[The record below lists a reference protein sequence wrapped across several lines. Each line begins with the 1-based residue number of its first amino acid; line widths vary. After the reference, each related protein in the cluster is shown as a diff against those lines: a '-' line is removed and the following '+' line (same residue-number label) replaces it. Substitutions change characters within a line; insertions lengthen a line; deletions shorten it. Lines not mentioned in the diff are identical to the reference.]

1 MALSLI
7 GSGSL
12 KISYLDSVKLM
23 GAEISAYDST
33 SKQFFVTTPDKGVQI
48 VNAANPTNLVIG
60 STIDFTSALFNAF
73 GNNVNS
79 VAVKNGIVAVAVA
92 NNVKTE
98 PGRVFL
104 LDTSGNLLKSL
115 EVGALPDMLTFSPNG
130 KSILIANEG
139 ERDGVN
145 TQLDGKGSVSIID
158 VSKGAAAATV
168 STIDFTAFDGTETQL
183 REKGVRIFEG
193 KSASLDLEPEY
204 IAVAPDGKTA
214 MVVLQEANAV
224 AILNLTQKKFLD
236 IVPLG
241 LKSFQGL
248 LTDFSDRDSPSGA
261 NSYTPRS
268 DLPVFGMYMPDAI
281 ASFTSKG
288 KTYYMTANEGDD
300 RNDFMNPS
308 ESVSLSS
315 VNFDATVFPNA
326 AFLKGNAVLGRLST
340 PNPLTVGKGI
350 SGDTDGDGD
359 IDQIISYGARSF
371 SILDS
376 KGKVVFDSG
385 DHIERFFAS
394 QGVFASG
401 GLFDDTRSDNKG
413 PEPEGATT
421 AIINGRTLGFVG
433 LERGGGG
440 VMVYDVTDVNNVQF
454 VTYARDAG
462 DISPEG
468 LVYVSA
474 ADSPSGQALMVLS
487 NEVSLTLS
495 VFGLTSVMSGTVKND
510 VLSATDGVDEI
521 TGGAGS
527 DRFVFAHAKTL
538 TPAIKDVVT
547 DFISKTDKIDLQKID
562 ADSTKSGNQAF
573 KLVTNFEGKAGQLI
587 IEQSG
592 ANTLLSGDVNGDG
605 TADIQIQLTGV
616 ASIVTTDFIL

>member
-1 MALSLI
+1 MALSLT
-7 GSGSL
+7 GNGSL
-12 KISYLDSVKLM
+12 KISFLDSVNLL
-23 GAEISAYDST
+23 GAEISAFDPT
-33 SKQFFVTTPDKGVQI
+33 SKRFFVTTPDKGIQI
-48 VNAANPTNLVIG
+48 VNAADPANLEVG

-92 NNVKTE
+92 NNAKTE

-104 LDTSGNLLKSL
+104 LDTSGNLLNTI

-130 KSILIANEG
+130 KSILVANEG

-158 VSKGAAAATV
+158 VSKGVAAATV

-183 REKGVRIFEG
+183 RDKGVRVFQG

-204 IAVAPDGKTA
+204 IAVAPDGKSA

-224 AILNLTQKKFLD
+224 GILDLTKKKFTD

-248 LTDFSDRDSPSGA
+248 QTDFSDRDSPTGGA
-261 NSYTPRS
+261 SYAPRS

-300 RNDFMNPS
+300 RNDFMSPG
-308 ESVSLSS
+308 ESVNLSS
-315 VNFDATVFPNA
+315 VNFDATIFPNA
-326 AFLKGNAVLGRLST
+326 ASLKSNAVLGRLGT
-340 PNPLTVGKGI
+340 PNPATVGKGI

-359 IDQIISYGARSF
+359 IDQILSYGARSF

-376 KGKVVFDSG
+376 KGKVVFDSA
-385 DHIERFFAS
+385 DHIERYFAS

-413 PEPEGATT
+413 PEPEGVTT
-421 AIINGRTLGFVG
+421 AVINGRTLGFVG

-454 VTYARDAG
+454 VTYARNPTDV
-462 DISPEG
+462 SPEG

-487 NEVSLTLS
+487 NEVSNTLS
-495 VFGLTSVMSGTVKND
+495 VFGLTSVIIGTDKND
-510 VLSATDGVDEI
+510 ILNATDGVDEM
-521 TGGAGS
+521 TGGAGR
-527 DRFVFAHAKTL
+527 DRFVFAHAKTMS
-538 TPAIKDVVT
+538 PAIKDVVT
-547 DFISKTDKIDLQKID
+547 DFISRTDKIDLKKID
-562 ADSTKSGNQAF
+562 ADTTKSGNQSF

-592 ANTLLSGDVNGDG
+592 ANTILSGDVNGDG

-616 ASIVTTDFIL
+616 ASIVASDITL

>member
-315 VNFDATVFPNA
+315 VNFDATVFQNA

-495 VFGLTSVMSGTVKND
+495 VFGLTSVISGTVKND

-521 TGGAGS
+521 TGGAGR

>member
-12 KISYLDSVKLM
+12 KISYLDSVKLT

-168 STIDFTAFDGTETQL
+168 STIDFTAFDGTKTQL

-224 AILNLTQKKFLD
+224 AILNLTQKKFTD

-340 PNPLTVGKGI
+340 PNPLTVGKGV
-350 SGDTDGDGD
+350 SGDTEGDGD

-413 PEPEGATT
+413 PEP
-421 AIINGRTLGFVG
+421 
-433 LERGGGG
+433 
-440 VMVYDVTDVNNVQF
+440 
-454 VTYARDAG
+454 
-462 DISPEG
+462 
-468 LVYVSA
+468 
-474 ADSPSGQALMVLS
+474 
-487 NEVSLTLS
+487 
-495 VFGLTSVMSGTVKND
+495 
-510 VLSATDGVDEI
+510 
-521 TGGAGS
+521 
-527 DRFVFAHAKTL
+527 
-538 TPAIKDVVT
+538 
-547 DFISKTDKIDLQKID
+547 
-562 ADSTKSGNQAF
+562 
-573 KLVTNFEGKAGQLI
+573 
-587 IEQSG
+587 
-592 ANTLLSGDVNGDG
+592 
-605 TADIQIQLTGV
+605 
-616 ASIVTTDFIL
+616 

>member
-48 VNAANPTNLVIG
+48 VNTANPTNLVIG

-158 VSKGAAAATV
+158 VSKGAASATV

-224 AILNLTQKKFLD
+224 AILNLTQKKFTD

-248 LTDFSDRDSPSGA
+248 QTDCPKPWPAPFFPQCA
-261 NSYTPRS
+261 P
-268 DLPVFGMYMPDAI
+268 LPAMGLR
-281 ASFTSKG
+281 TSLHG
-288 KTYYMTANEGDD
+288 
-300 RNDFMNPS
+300 
-308 ESVSLSS
+308 
-315 VNFDATVFPNA
+315 
-326 AFLKGNAVLGRLST
+326 
-340 PNPLTVGKGI
+340 
-350 SGDTDGDGD
+350 
-359 IDQIISYGARSF
+359 
-371 SILDS
+371 
-376 KGKVVFDSG
+376 
-385 DHIERFFAS
+385 
-394 QGVFASG
+394 
-401 GLFDDTRSDNKG
+401 
-413 PEPEGATT
+413 
-421 AIINGRTLGFVG
+421 
-433 LERGGGG
+433 
-440 VMVYDVTDVNNVQF
+440 
-454 VTYARDAG
+454 
-462 DISPEG
+462 
-468 LVYVSA
+468 
-474 ADSPSGQALMVLS
+474 
-487 NEVSLTLS
+487 
-495 VFGLTSVMSGTVKND
+495 
-510 VLSATDGVDEI
+510 
-521 TGGAGS
+521 
-527 DRFVFAHAKTL
+527 
-538 TPAIKDVVT
+538 
-547 DFISKTDKIDLQKID
+547 
-562 ADSTKSGNQAF
+562 
-573 KLVTNFEGKAGQLI
+573 
-587 IEQSG
+587 
-592 ANTLLSGDVNGDG
+592 
-605 TADIQIQLTGV
+605 
-616 ASIVTTDFIL
+616 

>member
-7 GSGSL
+7 GSDSL
-12 KISYLDSVKLM
+12 KISYLHSVKLM

-104 LDTSGNLLKSL
+104 LDTSGKLLKSL

-224 AILNLTQKKFLD
+224 AILNLTQKKFTD

-248 LTDFSDRDSPSGA
+248 QTDFSDRDSSTGGA
-261 NSYTPRS
+261 SYAPRS

-300 RNDFMNPS
+300 RNDFMNPG

-326 AFLKGNAVLGRLST
+326 ALLKGNAVLGRLST

-413 PEPEGATT
+413 PEPEGVTT

-454 VTYARDAG
+454 VTYARNAG

-495 VFGLTSVMSGTVKND
+495 VFGLTSVISGT
-510 VLSATDGVDEI
+510 
-521 TGGAGS
+521 
-527 DRFVFAHAKTL
+527 
-538 TPAIKDVVT
+538 
-547 DFISKTDKIDLQKID
+547 
-562 ADSTKSGNQAF
+562 
-573 KLVTNFEGKAGQLI
+573 
-587 IEQSG
+587 
-592 ANTLLSGDVNGDG
+592 
-605 TADIQIQLTGV
+605 
-616 ASIVTTDFIL
+616 